1 GSVRAAAGRSEGNP
15 DRGAH
20 PDHGAG
26 CPGSRYGLPAGRRCV
41 LPRNAG
47 GLHWPEARRRGAS
60 EHDAAPGRARH
71 VLLCLISGSTGKRPL
86 QSGLFFVPATAQ
98 DEAVM
103 QEKQMNRAMVLM
115 VALVLGMPVS
125 ASEVEELEAAQEQVP
140 APESQSTVTKKV
152 YKSYDKDGSVKFT
165 DEPVDGSQEIEV
177 RESNRVQFVRP
188 EVKPSPEDALEQVLD
203 IKPVSYKVNIAAPG
217 DQSHYHNHAEP
228 IPVRVSVQ
236 PELQQGDRIEVTD
249 NGEVISPG
257 EGGGYQL

>member
-1 GSVRAAAGRSEGNP
+1 
-15 DRGAH
+15 
-20 PDHGAG
+20 
-26 CPGSRYGLPAGRRCV
+26 
-41 LPRNAG
+41 
-47 GLHWPEARRRGAS
+47 
-60 EHDAAPGRARH
+60 
-71 VLLCLISGSTGKRPL
+71 
-86 QSGLFFVPATAQ
+86 
-98 DEAVM
+98 
-103 QEKQMNRAMVLM
+103 MNRAMVLM

-125 ASEVEELEAAQEQVP
+125 ASEVEELEAAPEQVP

-188 EVKPSPEDALEQVLD
+188 EVKPSPEDELEQVLD

-257 EGGGYQL
+257 EGGGYQLEYPPRGEHRLEARIINSKGNVVAEAEAVTIYIHRASILNRPQAKPTPKPSP